1 MSDPLPYSHD
11 EMYWDSVLGEDEPN
25 PDDHCASCG
34 HDKYDASDFGCQ
46 YCDYRIANTAGMSEE
61 EASEYLSQFVMTD
74 TEAAAWLG
82 EFTPDQEEP
91 VCENCGKPFEVMS
104 EAGCAFCDARVRSGN
119 LPAHR
124 GDQRD

>member
-1 MSDPLPYSHD
+1 MTDPLPYSED
-11 EMYWDSVLGEDEPN
+11 EMYWDAVLGEDEPN
-25 PDDHCASCG
+25 PDDHCGSCG

-74 TEAAAWLG
+74 AEAAEWLG

-104 EAGCAFCDARVRSGN
+104 EAGCAFCDARVRSGDF
-119 LPAHR
+119 PPHR
-124 GDQRD
+124 GPQL